1 MNASAAEMIFNIA
14 GGLGIFLLGMKNM
27 SEGMQ
32 AVAGDKLR
40 KLIGSVT
47 NNRLIACGVGTAVTC
62 LIQSSSVTT
71 VMVVGMV
78 NAGLMTLMQA
88 IGVILGANIG
98 TTITGWILVIKIGK
112 YGLPLLGVAAFFY
125 LFSKRDRVR
134 YTAML
139 LLGLGMVFF
148 GLQLM
153 KAGFAP
159 LKDMPGFEAWF
170 SRFSLAGYAGV
181 IPYWAVMRCCLVGA
195 LLTALVQSSSATLG
209 ITIGLAVSGGIDY
222 PTAAALVLGENI
234 GTCITA
240 LLASLGA
247 STNAKRA
254 AYAHLCVNLLGVLW
268 ITLIFSWYIQ
278 AVVWFVGTDPAT
290 PDIVNGVTTYPYAAA
305 AIATTHTGFNVVNV
319 LLLLPFTGVL
329 SRVLQRLVPTKTY
342 EETPHLTFVDVRM
355 LDTPAIGIQQSYR
368 EIMKMGDVVEKMI
381 LGLRDCLTGSESDAQ
396 REEGIFRKEE
406 ILDVMQK
413 EIVEFIGNIMTGNIS
428 HEVMGEGRKQL
439 RIADEYESVS
449 DYVANILKL
458 YLKMRDTGER
468 MSDEGLKEM
477 LVLHDRAADYMHFI
491 RTAVDADN
499 SGILALADTQGQ
511 TITHIM
517 KETRERHMTRVGTGE
532 TTPLKS
538 LIYTDMLNAYRRIK
552 DHGLNIAEVLAG
564 EK

>member
-1 MNASAAEMIFNIA
+1 MDGKVAAEMIFSIV

-32 AVAGDKLR
+32 AVAGEKIR
-40 KLIGSVT
+40 RLIGGIT
-47 NNRLIACGVGTAVTC
+47 NNRFVACGVGTAVTC

-98 TTITGWILVIKIGK
+98 TTITGWIMVLKVGK

-125 LFSKRDRVR
+125 LFAKRDRVR
-134 YTAML
+134 YTALM

-159 LKDMPGFEAWF
+159 LKDMAGFEAWL
-170 SRFSLAGYAGV
+170 SRFSLAAYSGS
-181 IPYWAVMRCCLVGA
+181 IPYWAVIRCCLVGA
-195 LLTALVQSSSATLG
+195 VLTAIVQSSSAMLA
-209 ITIGLAVSGGIDY
+209 ITIGLAASGAIDY

-234 GTCITA
+234 GTCVTA
-240 LLASLGA
+240 LLASIGA

-254 AYAHLCVNLLGVLW
+254 SYAHLCVNLIGVLW
-268 ITLIFSWYIQ
+268 ITLIFSFYIK
-278 AVVWFVGTDPAT
+278 AVVALVGTDPAT
-290 PDIVNGVTTYPYAAA
+290 
-305 AIATTHTGFNVVNV
+305 AIAATHTIFNVINV

-329 SRVLQRLVPTKTY
+329 SAVLQRVIPEKTH

-355 LDTPAIGIQQSYR
+355 LDTPAIGIQQSHR
-368 EIMKMGDVVEKMI
+368 EIVKMGQIVGKMI
-381 LGLRDCLTGSESDAQ
+381 VGLRDALTAPEPDKKK
-396 REEGIFRKEE
+396 EEKLFKREE
-406 ILDVMQK
+406 ILDILQK
-413 EIVEFIGNIMTGNIS
+413 EIVEFLGNIMAGNIS
-428 HEVMGEGRKQL
+428 HDVMDEGRRQL

-449 DYVANILKL
+449 DYITNILKL
-458 YLKMRDTGER
+458 HLKMRNTGQH
-468 MSDEGLKEM
+468 MSAEGRKDI
-477 LVLHDRAADYMHFI
+477 VALHDQVAEYIRFI
-491 RTAVDADN
+491 QDAVVAEN
-499 SGILALADTQGQ
+499 KGILVEADTWGNA
-511 TITHIM
+511 ITYTM
-517 KETRERHMTRVGTGE
+517 KEARSRHLDRVGAGT

-538 LIYTDMLNAYRRIK
+538 LIYTDMLNSYRRIK
-552 DHGLNIAEVLAG
+552 DHALNVAEVLAG